1 MKLENFK
8 IAVLQFAP
16 DFLSIERNLSKIG
29 EMCSSLDV
37 DLLVLPELATCG
49 YAFAKKDELYSVAE
63 DGETGRSAEF
73 FSKLSL
79 ELDASIFYGFA
90 EREGDKVYNSSK
102 FVNPDG
108 SSTIYRKMHLFGAEK
123 LWFDK
128 SESGFCVVEGKY
140 GVKIGLM
147 ICFDWYFPEVART
160 LALKGAKI
168 LCQSA
173 NLVMPWCQQAMITR
187 SLENRCV
194 SVTANRVGDE
204 QNGEYAYHF
213 TGGSQVVNHLGERL
227 GQLSENE
234 ENILQV
240 CVDMTKVTSQLNK
253 NNDIFQDRRTDFYF
267 R

>member
-1 MKLENFK
+1 MENYK

-16 DFLSIERNLSKIG
+16 EFLQIDKNLERIA
-29 EMCSSLDV
+29 EMCSGLDT

-49 YAFAKKDELYSVAE
+49 YAFAQKKELLSVAE
-63 DGETGRSAEF
+63 DGVNSKSAKFFDKLSAE
-73 FSKLSL
+73 LN
-79 ELDASIFYGFA
+79 ASIFYGFA
-90 EREGDKVYNSSK
+90 ELDGDKIYNSSR

-123 LWFDK
+123 LWFNQAD
-128 SESGFCVVEGKY
+128 SGFLVVEDKL

-160 LALKGAKI
+160 LALKGAQI

-173 NLVMPWCQQAMITR
+173 NLVMPWCQQSMITR

-204 QNGEYAYHF
+204 QNGEFSYHF
-213 TGGSQVVNHLGERL
+213 TGDSQVVNCLGERL
-227 GQLSENE
+227 GQLSEDE

-240 CVDMTKVTSQLNK
+240 SVDLTKVTPQLNK
-253 NNDIFQDRRTDFYF
+253 YNDIFEDRRPDFYF